1 MVVEQQNG
9 VFYMD
14 KNAGFDAEH
23 IARNLIFDG
32 RLTNEELAEC
42 CELPPERVHELI
54 VESALIL
61 REQMLELR
69 EMLIAMR
76 RPDTTEEE
84 RRRAVIDVVLQLKLI
99 FEYTECEGVERNDIV
114 SFLRDTDINSILRLL
129 YQLNPYDANFEILH
143 AGKIALNSIMATILK
158 YQYMEG

>member
-1 MVVEQQNG
+1 
-9 VFYMD
+9 MD
-14 KNAGFDAEH
+14 KNTGFDAEH

-32 RLTNEELAEC
+32 RLTDAELSEC

-54 VESALIL
+54 VDSALTL
-61 REQMLELR
+61 RGQMLELR

-76 RPDTTEEE
+76 RPDATEED
-84 RRRAVIDVVLQLKLI
+84 RRSAVIDVVLQLKLI
-99 FEYTECEGVERNDIV
+99 FEYSECEGMERNDIV
-114 SFLRDTDINSILRLL
+114 SFLRDTDINSILRYL

-143 AGKIALNSIMATILK
+143 ASKNALNEIMATIFK